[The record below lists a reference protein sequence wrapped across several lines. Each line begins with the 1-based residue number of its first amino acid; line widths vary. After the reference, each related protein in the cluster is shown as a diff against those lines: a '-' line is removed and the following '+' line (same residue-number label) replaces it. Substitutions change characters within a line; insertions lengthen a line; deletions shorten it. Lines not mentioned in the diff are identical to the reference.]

1 MHAHNTRT
9 PRGRVAGTA
18 DPAPYAVEIAASL
31 QNTRNGSLV
40 IWSSWRQTYTAFSAI
55 TPDPHIRLR
64 RGSTSIAGDP
74 DRQASKASP
83 RRGLSPCGLRL
94 AVLYTRDNPGP
105 PSIPYTRSEV
115 P

>member
-55 TPDPHIRLR
+55 TPDPHIIDEASVHRLLNR
-64 RGSTSIAGDP
+64 IDEVELTVSVSTTGAPHHAARIGRMT
-74 DRQASKASP
+74 DR
-83 RRGLSPCGLRL
+83 
-94 AVLYTRDNPGP
+94 
-105 PSIPYTRSEV
+105 
-115 P
+115 